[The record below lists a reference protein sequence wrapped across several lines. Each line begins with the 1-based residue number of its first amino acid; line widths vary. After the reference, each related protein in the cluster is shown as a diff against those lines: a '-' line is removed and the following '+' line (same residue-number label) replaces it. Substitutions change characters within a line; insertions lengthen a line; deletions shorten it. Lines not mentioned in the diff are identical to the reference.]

1 MATSCST
8 MGWKSAKEAV
18 TTIFQRAA
26 ASDPHHN
33 NHASDTLR
41 RNISLIQSMDETFG
55 TQEGILGDRSV
66 WEYYVDAAKQH
77 ARNPAATPTIPP
89 FCSTFACPGG
99 DHNQTTS
106 TSLSRSS
113 PLSRNNS
120 KAPPEAT
127 AESPDPPPS
136 RESSDVSTVMRRRV
150 KAAHATRYAA
160 AASQGPPAHLVLY
173 RPTKRILATQLLDV
187 AWTRACLHLPDRLVR
202 WGGSLEI
209 TTSPTLVDATPTD
222 VRSLSTASAADS
234 EVGWITSYALE
245 EGITKDACLLAKD
258 PVLTHFCQRFGLW
271 PAAPGRSV
279 PSSPTLA
286 RLLLEDDTLFH
297 PYGTVAAQE
306 ELAQRVAANGGKAD
320 ATVLPV
326 AAVLAAVPV
335 FLISDV
341 FVDPDFRGAGLG
353 LLLLDRMARC
363 VADTPCLIVVF
374 LRDYTDERLP
384 LYLGLLGFSFL
395 APGFLMRRNGYGD
408 KPPRL
413 EEVCPFVPTH
423 LLTAAHTPMER
434 LV

>member
-8 MGWKSAKEAV
+8 MGWKSAKEAA

-26 ASDPHHN
+26 ASDPPIN
-33 NHASDTLR
+33 NASDTLR
-41 RNISLIQSMDETFG
+41 RNISLIYSMDETFG

-77 ARNPAATPTIPP
+77 ARNPAATTTIPP
-89 FCSTFACPGG
+89 YICSTFACAGG
-99 DHNQTTS
+99 DHQTT
-106 TSLSRSS
+106 TSSSLYRSS
-113 PLSRNNS
+113 PSSRNNS

-127 AESPDPPPS
+127 ATESPDRPPS
-136 RESSDVSTVMRRRV
+136 RESSDVSTVIRRRV

-160 AASQGPPAHLVLY
+160 PSKRPPAHLVLY
-173 RPTKRILATQLLDV
+173 MPTKRILATQLLDV
-187 AWTRACLHLPDRLVR
+187 AWKRECLHVPDRLVR

-209 TTSPTLVDATPTD
+209 STAPTVDTTPTD

-245 EGITKDACLLAKD
+245 QGITKDACLLAKD

-271 PAAPGRSV
+271 PAPGRSV
-279 PSSPTLA
+279 PSSTTLA
-286 RLLLEDDTLFH
+286 LLLEDDTLFR

-306 ELAQRVAANGGKAD
+306 ELARRVAANGGNAD
-320 ATVLPV
+320 ASVLSV
-326 AAVLAAVPV
+326 AAVLAAGPV
-335 FLISDV
+335 FFISDV

-363 VADTPCLIVVF
+363 VADTQCLIVVF

-413 EEVCPFVPTH
+413 EEVCPFLPTH